1 MEHATILRTESVGIE
16 TVQPHPMNA
25 RRGDVSKIE
34 QSLRQHGQYVP
45 IVVHDATGHILK
57 GNHTHRVMR
66 EKLGRSHILATFVSC
81 TEEQALAI
89 LAVDNKT
96 TDGAGYNDES
106 LLALLEQLNGA
117 DMLGAAGY
125 LESEMDD
132 LVALL
137 EENWDD
143 HDPGTIPD
151 DVPKF
156 EPKENPRGID
166 GRKENEGA
174 SYAEAVVRTM
184 MLTYPVKEYVEIIDM
199 LTEIGQRLELEDN
212 ASIVERLIRM
222 EHEGLNG

>member
-96 TDGAGYNDES
+96 TDGAGYDDES
-106 LLALLEQLNGA
+106 LLALLEQLNGS

-143 HDPGTIPD
+143 HDPGAIPD

-156 EPKENPRGID
+156 EPREAVGID
-166 GRKENEGA
+166 SRKADTKYLESTVRSVVLEFPAADYPDVIAKFERARLHYEVDDFA
-174 SYAEAVVRTM
+174 SAILEAV
-184 MLTYPVKEYVEIIDM
+184 
-199 LTEIGQRLELEDN
+199 TEI
-212 ASIVERLIRM
+212 VEGIDA
-222 EHEGLNG
+222 